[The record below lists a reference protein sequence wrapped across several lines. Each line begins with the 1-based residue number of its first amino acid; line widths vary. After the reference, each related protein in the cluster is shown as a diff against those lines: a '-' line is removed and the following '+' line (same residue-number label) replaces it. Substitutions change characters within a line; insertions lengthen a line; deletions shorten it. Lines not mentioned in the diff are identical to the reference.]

1 MHYES
6 PREEKFNAVFSKG
19 TFIMEPFYND
29 TTKQNKGSE
38 ALSRSKILFFH
49 EISLFKETFEV
60 YFFMEFHVR
69 SCWWTQ
75 RNLKLLSSRLWQS
88 MENGGWPESNMREDT
103 DFCLKKQT
111 NKKKLTLTSQYRN
124 PVIILIIFNCT
135 CVHWLTTT
143 FVMSCSMSVL

>member
-38 ALSRSKILFFH
+38 ALSSSKILFFH

-69 SCWWTQ
+69 SCWRTQ

-88 MENGGWPESNMREDT
+88 VENGGWLESNIREDT
-103 DFCLKKQT
+103 DFCLE
-111 NKKKLTLTSQYRN
+111 KKKTS
-124 PVIILIIFNCT
+124 IFPDYCLAHSGHLVNIEWMDDGK
-135 CVHWLTTT
+135 VVKAFEW
-143 FVMSCSMSVL
+143 

>member
-38 ALSRSKILFFH
+38 ALSSSKILFFH

-88 MENGGWPESNMREDT
+88 VENGGWLESNIREDT
-103 DFCLKKQT
+103 DFCLKK
-111 NKKKLTLTSQYRN
+111 KKKTS
-124 PVIILIIFNCT
+124 IFPDYCLAHSGHLVNIEWT
-135 CVHWLTTT
+135 GDGKDLNGK
-143 FVMSCSMSVL
+143 